1 VTHVLMPSPAN
12 LFLRRLLSVSTKFAS
27 TSPVS
32 IVGDMRDIEWRS
44 FKEGAVQSS
53 YGQLECTEFC
63 VEENEIE
70 VDVTDSPY

>member
-1 VTHVLMPSPAN
+1 MPSPAN

-27 TSPVS
+27 TLPVS
-32 IVGDMRDIEWRS
+32 IVGDTRDIEWRN

-63 VEENEIE
+63 VPDENEE
-70 VDVTDSPY
+70 L